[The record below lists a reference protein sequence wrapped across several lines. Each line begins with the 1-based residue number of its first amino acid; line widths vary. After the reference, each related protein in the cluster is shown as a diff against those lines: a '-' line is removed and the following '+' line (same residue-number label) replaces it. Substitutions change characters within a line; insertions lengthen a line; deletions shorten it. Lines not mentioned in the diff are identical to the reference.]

1 MPGFELIGKE
11 EFDQVKEVFDKSGI
25 LFRHGF
31 DKLRN
36 GIYKVRDFESFC
48 QLYGARRRFSSYLG
62 NCSS

>member
-11 EFDQVKEVFDKSGI
+11 EFEQVKEVFDKSGI

-36 GIYKVRDFESFC
+36 GIYKVRDFEKA
-48 QLYGARRRFSSYLG
+48 LPAI
-62 NCSS
+62 